1 MIFFRCLLERDNLA
15 GLIKLEAD
23 GWQLGLLVAFTVVQF
38 MFYSS
43 LPYLAKVSSA
53 AGIHLSLLAT
63 DVYVIFA
70 SVLFFNCKVS
80 VFLGNET
87 GGETDQ

>member
-1 MIFFRCLLERDNLA
+1 MLFFRCLLERDNLG
-15 GLIKLEAD
+15 GLLKLEAD
-23 GWQLGLLVAFTVVQF
+23 GWQLGLLAAFTVVQF
-38 MFYSS
+38 TFYAS

-70 SVLFFNCKVS
+70 SVLFFNCKVRLED
-80 VFLGNET
+80 VYRL
-87 GGETDQ
+87 